1 MRFDLAVIGGG
12 PAGYA
17 AAVRAAKRGMSVLL
31 AESGEIGGTCLN
43 RGCIP
48 TKCLLRSSELFAS
61 RSEWEALGIR
71 ADNVVFDEPSVYARK
86 DAIVSSLK
94 GGIETLLKG
103 CAVTTVKARARIA
116 GERKVAVDGETVEAA
131 NILIATGSRPAA
143 LPVKGGEYALN
154 SDGVLAA
161 PLGADEVVII
171 GGGVVGCELACY
183 YADTG
188 RKVTVVEAAERI
200 LPMFSK
206 DIAVRLAS
214 ALGKRGVTFD
224 CSAKVTEIFRDGV
237 AYTAKNGAEKRAGGA
252 VVVAAGRR
260 ANTENAGLETVGLAV
275 GGKIVTD
282 AFMRTSADGIYAAGD
297 ARDGIQLAHYAA
309 ACAVNAVENMCGT
322 EEYADLSV
330 VPSLVYT
337 DPEIA
342 VVGDLTRGVKSGKF
356 MLGANGKSA
365 INGSNAGFIR
375 VLCDENDVIVAAE
388 LMGRGV
394 TETVSELAL
403 AIKCGLTAKQI
414 AATVHAHPTVYES
427 AAEACEDIFGLATHK
442 K

>member
-12 PAGYA
+12 PAGYT
-17 AAVRAAKRGMSVLL
+17 AAVRAAKRGMTVLL
-31 AESGEIGGTCLN
+31 AESGETGGTCLN

-61 RSEWEALGIR
+61 RAEWENLGVR
-71 ADNVVFDEPSVYARK
+71 AENVRFDETAVYARK
-86 DAIVSSLK
+86 DETVAGLR
-94 GGIETLLKG
+94 GGIETLLKS
-103 CAVTTVKARARIA
+103 CSVTTVKACARIA
-116 GERKVAVDGETVEAA
+116 GEGKIAVDGETVEAA
-131 NILIATGSRPAA
+131 NILVATGSRPAT
-143 LPVKGGEYALN
+143 LPVRGGEFALD

-161 PLGADEVVII
+161 PVPEGDVVII

-183 YADTG
+183 FADTG

-214 ALGKRGVTFD
+214 ALGKRGVTFE
-224 CSAKVTEIFRDGV
+224 CAARVTEIFRDGV
-237 AYTAKNGAEKRAGGA
+237 AYIARNCEEKRARGA
-252 VVVAAGRR
+252 VIVAAGRR
-260 ANTENAGLETVGLAV
+260 ANTENAGLETVGLPA

-282 AFMRTSADGIYAAGD
+282 GFMRTAARGVYAAGD
-297 ARDGIQLAHYAA
+297 AREGVQLAHYAA

-322 EEYADLSV
+322 QEYIDLSV

-342 VVGDLTRGVKSGKF
+342 VVGDPTVGVKTGRF
-356 MLGANGKSA
+356 MLGANGKSV
-365 INGSNAGFIR
+365 INGSNGGFIR
-375 VLCDENDVIVAAE
+375 VFCDFDGKIVGAE

-394 TETVSELAL
+394 TETAGELAL
-403 AIKCGLTAKQI
+403 AVKCGLTARQV
-414 AATVHAHPTVYES
+414 AETVHAHPTVYES
-427 AAEACEDIFGLATHK
+427 VAEACEDIYGLATHK